1 MIIKSFEIDK
11 KKISEFKVFLIYGEN
26 EGLKKEIINKIKKNH
41 SGKEVKYDETQ
52 VLKNTTEF
60 YNQVKNNSLFE
71 EKKIFLLERCTDK
84 ISETVMEICED
95 VTEDLIIINCGLLE
109 KKSKLRKNIEDSKKA
124 VIIPT
129 YKDNSQSL
137 INIANTFFKEKKI
150 NISHETLNLLVS
162 RCNGD
167 RGFLKLELEKIS
179 NYLSDKRI
187 ISLKEISTLTNLS
200 ENYSASE
207 LVDASLSK
215 NVKKTCQ
222 MLVENNYSNEDT
234 FLILRVF
241 LQKTKK
247 ILSLL
252 ENLNTDKSIERV
264 ISKYKPAIFWKDKPI
279 IEKQLKIWSLEAVKN
294 LIYKINDIET
304 KIKKDNSLGLILMK
318 NFIYEIISKK
328 TSNSSLLTQ

>member
-84 ISETVMEICED
+84 ISEIVMEICED
-95 VTEDLIIINCGLLE
+95 VKEDLIIINCGLLE

-129 YKDNSQSL
+129 DKDNSQSL
-137 INIANTFFKEKKI
+137 INIANTFFNEKKI

-222 MLVENNYSNEDT
+222 MLDENNYSNEDT

-279 IEKQLKIWSLEAVKN
+279 IEKQLKIWSLKAIKN
-294 LIYKINDIET
+294 LIYEINDIET